1 MRYYRELDID
11 CEEIRQAILKDFD
24 AEKMNVF
31 WNTIGDEHLPILGRM
46 FNPYGLTPTDYVL
59 INANPKSYVV
69 HTDLSNAEMRI
80 NIPILNC
87 DKSATHFFKPK
98 TEEIRERKI
107 QKLKDRWKGL
117 DIDNNS
123 SLMKLNIHEFGS
135 AASKTNNAGEDFFH
149 YDHSEVELVDQ
160 LKLTKPTIL
169 RIKEPHAVAVLKDAS
184 PRLSLTVEFIE
195 DLTPLLEHGL
205 ELQP

>member
-1 MRYYRELDID
+1 
-11 CEEIRQAILKDFD
+11 
-24 AEKMNVF
+24 
-31 WNTIGDEHLPILGRM
+31 
-46 FNPYGLTPTDYVL
+46 
-59 INANPKSYVV
+59 
-69 HTDLSNAEMRI
+69 MRI

-87 DKSATHFFKPK
+87 DNSATHFFRPK
-98 TEEIRERKI
+98 SEEIRERKI
-107 QKLKDRWKGL
+107 QKL
-117 DIDNNS
+117 S
-123 SLMKLNIHEFGS
+123 V
-135 AASKTNNAGEDFFH
+135 ASKTNNAGEDFFH

-169 RIKEPHAVAVLKDAS
+169 RIKEPHAVAVLRDAS